1 MYSRILKSTIK
12 QKFLK
17 GKAIVIIGARQTGKT
32 TLAQEIISD
41 FKTTKT
47 QRYFNG
53 DNPTDRELLTNK
65 DLEFLINLIGQ
76 ADIIFIDEGQKITTI
91 GQTVKLLVDH
101 YKKNKQ
107 IVITGS
113 SSIHL
118 LEQTEEPL
126 TGRKFVYTLFPLSL
140 EERYPTKDFV
150 KITKELESLLIFGSY
165 PEVAS
170 LSSFEEK
177 IELLKEI
184 NSSYLYKDIFEFQGV
199 KHPDVITRLLKA
211 LALQIGSEVSLNE
224 LSNILTIDK
233 KTVERYI
240 DLLEKNFVIFRLPPY
255 TKNKRREIS
264 KLKKIFFYDL
274 GIRNAILQNFQFLD
288 SRNDGGGLWENF
300 MMVERLKYRAHH
312 KIDANAYFWRTYD
325 GQEVDLV
332 EEQNGLLHGYEFKWK
347 EPKKTKPPGAWAA
360 DNSNTYKIISPNQLT
375 GFVL

>member
-1 MYSRILKSTIK
+1 MSQEPVFNLTEALTRVESDEDLF
-12 QKFLK
+12 Q
-17 GKAIVIIGARQTGKT
+17 
-32 TLAQEIISD
+32 TLAELFIEQAPLD
-41 FKTTKT
+41 MAAT
-47 QRYFNG
+47 QAALDAG
-53 DNPTDRELLTNK
+53 DAKALARAAHRMKGAILQFAAPRLF
-65 DLEFLINLIGQ
+65 EF
-76 ADIIFIDEGQKITTI
+76 
-91 GQTVKLLVDH
+91 
-101 YKKNKQ
+101 
-107 IVITGS
+107 
-113 SSIHL
+113 
-118 LEQTEEPL
+118 
-126 TGRKFVYTLFPLSL
+126 
-140 EERYPTKDFV
+140 
-150 KITKELESLLIFGSY
+150 TKELESLLIFGSY

-264 KLKKIFFYDL
+264 KLKKIFFYAL
-274 GIRNAILQNFQFLD
+274 GFRNAILQNFQFLD

-325 GQEVDLV
+325 GQGVDLI

-347 EPKKTKPPGAWAA
+347 EPKRTKPPGAWAA
-360 DNSNTYKIISPNQLT
+360 DNSNTYKIISPNQLA